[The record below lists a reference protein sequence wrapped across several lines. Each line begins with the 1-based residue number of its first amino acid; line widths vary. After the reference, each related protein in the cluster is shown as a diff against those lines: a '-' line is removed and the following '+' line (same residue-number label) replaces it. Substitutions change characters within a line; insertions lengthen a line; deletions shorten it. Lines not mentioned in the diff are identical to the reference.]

1 MIGLLKNIWLYR
13 HFILSSIKNEF
24 LVRFSRSRLGALWM
38 LVHPLTQVLIYALV
52 LSNVLAAKLPGV
64 SNHYAY
70 AIYLLAGMLGWN
82 LFSEIVSRCL
92 TIFTDQ
98 GNLIKKMLFP
108 RITLPAIAVGSCLV
122 NNVLLMI
129 AMIAVLFVLGHP
141 PGLEMFWLFPLTLL
155 VIAIAVGA
163 GLTLGIL
170 NVFVRDIGQVVPIFL
185 QILFWFTPIV
195 YPVNIIP
202 ENLKSL
208 VEYNPLYHIIGAYH
222 QVILYNAPPQL
233 DATAVLLLAFA
244 LGLLAFGLFIFRRAA
259 PEIVDS
265 L

>member
-52 LSNVLAAKLPGV
+52 LSNVLAAKLPGS
-64 SNHYAY
+64 SNHYSY
-70 AIYLLAGMLGWN
+70 AVYLLAGMLGWN

-122 NNVLLMI
+122 NNALLAI
-129 AMIAVLFVLGHP
+129 AMIVVLFALGRP
-141 PGLEMFWLFPLTLL
+141 PGPELLWLFPLTLL
-155 VIAIAVGA
+155 IIAIAVGV

-195 YPVNIIP
+195 YPVTIIP
-202 ENLKSL
+202 ESLKSL
-208 VEYNPLYHIIGAYH
+208 VECNPLYHIVDAYH
-222 QVILYNAPPQL
+222 QIILYNAPPVL
-233 DATAVLLLAFA
+233 GTTALLLLAFA

-259 PEIVDS
+259 PEIADS